1 MTGETELSPTPV
13 KAHKG
18 LPLLQGKST
27 ICKLSWWLNNRKYLH
42 TSLAAVLYSITSIVA
57 GSVARIYQ
65 CCALGDN
72 RDYGPGLAA
81 AHLGRAGRSCAW
93 KHPIPERFSMA
104 GYPTCPLPL
113 VGDFYPETPV
123 VLSCWGF
130 SDPAMQCPGAFAFPV
145 LFCGRLESV
154 EPLFLALAGAGG

>member
-1 MTGETELSPTPV
+1 MLIRVAAGYSEHTRMTGETELSPTPV

-27 ICKLSWWLNNRKYLH
+27 IHKLSWWLNNRKYLH

-104 GYPTCPLPL
+104 GCPHLPPAFGGGFL
-113 VGDFYPETPV
+113 PKNCCYI
-123 VLSCWGF
+123 VLLGF
-130 SDPAMQCPGAFAFPV
+130 
-145 LFCGRLESV
+145 L
-154 EPLFLALAGAGG
+154 